1 MHLAAAVLGALLSQ
15 AAASTGPTV
24 LVVEDFDHPRLH
36 RSRLEAEWGAINQ
49 ERMRLDFSHEVRDG
63 DSGYALR
70 VHFFDARPDRPGGF
84 WFSAAGR
91 SDDDRTS
98 LDLGPFDELRFRTR
112 GAGPDATPIRIRVEL
127 VGAREGNGTAP
138 VAAWTREIAGGTEWR
153 THRIPLRELPFR
165 RIKTIRFGL
174 GEAGD
179 PASGAFFVDRIECVR
194 TDRPAFDWKAASD
207 DDLLNYIELHTYRS
221 FERYSDPVTGH
232 AFDRSCYSDV
242 SSVAA
247 SGFALAGHAIA
258 ASRGWIAKAEGA
270 DRVRRLLRTLA
281 GSADRLS
288 RNGVYYHFVDSAT
301 SIPKPGSEVS
311 IIDTAL
317 LLCGVYVARASFAGD
332 VEIVELADRIIRGV
346 DWRWFYD
353 ASKGQFYMAWSPE
366 RRPGYEFPDP
376 AGGGYFCGS
385 PRTPVHWGVYTD
397 EVALISIL
405 AAASPTRPVPDDAF
419 HSVDMTRR
427 DYKGIAMAN
436 SYNGSLFTYLFGSCF
451 LDTRSF
457 GASRSDFNWYL
468 NSAQAI
474 AANHRFA
481 ADQRLPPWAFGISAC
496 EGPDGKYRNYGAPP
510 STVAHEFDGTLAVYG
525 IVGSLLHR
533 REETLKAIRELFALN
548 LFQEGSGFADA
559 FNPLQVDPKSAQP
572 WVNWTGFGIDQG
584 SILLIL
590 ENARTGFAWKQFEAD
605 PVIGRTLT
613 ALFPKRERR

>member
-1 MHLAAAVLGALLSQ
+1 MC
-15 AAASTGPTV
+15 
-24 LVVEDFDHPRLH
+24 
-36 RSRLEAEWGAINQ
+36 I
-49 ERMRLDFSHEVRDG
+49 RDS
-63 DSGYALR
+63 SGYALR
-70 VHFFDARPDRPGGF
+70 VDFFDARPDRPGGF

-91 SDDDRTS
+91 SDDDRMS
-98 LDLGPFDELRFRTR
+98 LDLTPFDELRFRIR
-112 GAGPDATPIRIRVEL
+112 GAGPDAKPLRLRVEL

-138 VAAWTREIAGGTEWR
+138 AASWIREIAGGTEWR
-153 THRIPLRELPFR
+153 THRIPLGELPFR
-165 RIKTIRFGL
+165 RAKTFRFAVGT
-174 GEAGD
+174 AGD
-179 PASGAFFVDRIECVR
+179 PPAGAFFIDRIELAR
-194 TDRPAFDWKAASD
+194 SDRPAFDWKTASD
-207 DDLLNYIELHTYRS
+207 DDLLNYIQLHTYRY
-221 FERYSDPVTGH
+221 FERYADPVTGH
-232 AFDRSCYSDV
+232 AFDRSCYGDV
-242 SSVAA
+242 SSIAA

-258 ASRGWIAKAEGA
+258 ASRGWIANAEGA

-281 GSADRLS
+281 GSSDRLS
-288 RNGVYYHFVDSAT
+288 RNGVFYHFVDSAT
-301 SIPKPGSEVS
+301 STPKPGSEVS
-311 IIDTAL
+311 LIDTAL
-317 LLCGVYVARASFAGD
+317 LLCGIYIARASFAAD
-332 VEIVELADRIIRGV
+332 VEIAELSDRLIKAV

-353 ASKGQFYMAWSPE
+353 ASKGLFYMAWSPD
-366 RRPGYEFPDP
+366 RRAGYEFADP

-385 PRTPVHWGVYTD
+385 PSTPVHWGVYTD
-397 EVALISIL
+397 EVALMSIL
-405 AAASPTRPVPDDAF
+405 AAASPTRSVTVETF

-468 NSAQAI
+468 NSTQAI

-481 ADQRLPPWAFGISAC
+481 VDQRLPPWAFGISAC

-510 STVAHEFDGTLAVYG
+510 STVAPEFDGTLAIYG

-559 FNPLQVDPKSAQP
+559 FNPLQVDPKSARP

-590 ENARTGFAWKQFEAD
+590 ENARTGFAWKQVEAD

>member
-1 MHLAAAVLGALLSQ
+1 MNFAVSAVCALLSQ
-15 AAASTGPTV
+15 AAAEPAV

-36 RSRLEAEWGAINQ
+36 RSRLEGDWGAINA
-49 ERMRLDFSHEVRDG
+49 ERMKLEFTHDVRDG
-63 DSGYALR
+63 GTGYALR
-70 VHFFDARPDRPGGF
+70 VDFFDARPDRPGGF

-98 LDLGPFDELRFRTR
+98 LDLTPFDELRFRTR
-112 GAGPDATPIRIRVEL
+112 GAGPDATPLRLRVEL

-138 VAAWTREIAGGTEWR
+138 TASWSCGVAGGTEWR
-153 THRIPLRELPFR
+153 THRIPLGELPFR
-165 RIKTIRFGL
+165 RAKMFRFAL
-174 GEAGD
+174 GTAGD
-179 PASGAFFVDRIECVR
+179 PSAGAFVVDRIELAR
-194 TDRPAFDWKAASD
+194 SDRAAFDWKAASD
-207 DDLLNYIELHTYRS
+207 DDLLNYIQLHTYRY
-221 FERYSDPVTGH
+221 FERFADPVTGH
-232 AFDRSCYSDV
+232 AYDRSCYGDV
-242 SSVAA
+242 SSIAA

-258 ASRGWIAKAEGA
+258 ASRGWIANAEGA

-281 GSADRLS
+281 GSSDRLS
-288 RNGVYYHFVDSAT
+288 RNGVFYHFVDSAT
-301 SIPKPGSEVS
+301 STPKPGSEVS

-317 LLCGVYVARASFAGD
+317 LLCGVYVARASFAAD
-332 VEIVELADRIIRGV
+332 VEIVELSDRLIKAV

-353 ASKGQFYMAWSPE
+353 ASKGLFYMAWSPD

-385 PRTPVHWGVYTD
+385 PTTPVHWGVYTD
-397 EVALISIL
+397 EVALMSIL
-405 AAASPTRPVPDDAF
+405 AAASPTRSVSVETF

-457 GASRSDFNWYL
+457 GASRSDFNWYV
-468 NSAQAI
+468 NSTQAI

-481 ADQRLPPWAFGISAC
+481 VDQRLPPWAFGISAC

-510 STVAHEFDGTLAVYG
+510 STVAPEFDGTVAVYG

-559 FNPLQVDPKSAQP
+559 FNPLQVDPKSARP

-590 ENARTGFAWKQFEAD
+590 ENARSGFAWKQFEAD

-613 ALFPKRERR
+613 SLFPRRERR